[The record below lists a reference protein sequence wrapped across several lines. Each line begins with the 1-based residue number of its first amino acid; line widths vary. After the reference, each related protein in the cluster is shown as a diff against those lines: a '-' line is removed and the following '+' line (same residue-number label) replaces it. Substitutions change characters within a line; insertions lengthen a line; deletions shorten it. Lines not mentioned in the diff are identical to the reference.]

1 MSQLNKLQIL
11 ETMRGIIIIFHINFL
26 NIKGKRYNESY
37 AILANKVYQKP
48 TAMKTFNQYYDTSS
62 RLVAKNTYA
71 KYVHYKIFT

>member
-37 AILANKVYQKP
+37 AILANKVY
-48 TAMKTFNQYYDTSS
+48 
-62 RLVAKNTYA
+62 
-71 KYVHYKIFT
+71 